1 MVSIMINRI
10 IYETTQDEKSDCRIH
25 HGKLSDFIVSDGNSI
40 VFVRILGTGIQSEV
54 IGVGKILD

>member
-1 MVSIMINRI
+1 
-10 IYETTQDEKSDCRIH
+10 
-25 HGKLSDFIVSDGNSI
+25 LSDFIVSDGNSI

>member
-1 MVSIMINRI
+1 LSNPRTKNPTVGSR
-10 IYETTQDEKSDCRIH
+10 RIH

-40 VFVRILGTGIQSEV
+40 VFVRILGAGIQSEV